1 MARFRRGAK
10 PEKDPRPVAVDDFIY
25 DTPSDAAGPAAGGSD
40 APQSETP
47 EEAIRRL
54 RGRPESEPS
63 SSPSSAENSSPTES
77 ILSENDPLE
86 SAPSESDGI
95 PVVPNKRKVYSS
107 GYILDDNLQPV
118 GREKRP
124 HPVLRGVILAGI
136 TLVLLFTAGSYI
148 LSRIIPGFSILS
160 APENAVSTVF
170 TPVQS
175 FFSGITESVAGYFR
189 TLKLRSNIE
198 AEYNA
203 LRAENE
209 QLVYKAMLA
218 DELQQTL
225 SQYEDLSDEIAANA
239 AMRPIVATVIGR
251 SDANYFSTMTIN
263 KGTDDGVEDY
273 MAVTI
278 SGALVGYTESTQ
290 AHKSTVRTVIDS
302 NASIA
307 AIIQSSRDQGTVRGT
322 LGIDGTPLCR
332 MYYLPD
338 ENLPRPGDLVVTS
351 GVGLSFPKG
360 IPIGVVRESTRGMDA
375 NKQYIVLEP
384 QVDFQHLEYVI
395 VLRYKPQAEAVEG
408 RENGRTSVELV
419 PLESA
424 RPSPEVPKIAAS
436 LFDSPTPPPEGSAT
450 EESASEETP
459 SPTPEPTETPS
470 PKPTA
475 ASPAETEQVPEETP
489 LEYQSVNLHAD
500 PTPTPTPTPG
510 PTATP
515 YFTPDPADMTFEED
529 D

>member
-1 MARFRRGAK
+1 MAKLRHGQK
-10 PEKDPRPVAVDDFIY
+10 PDKDPRPVAVNDFIY
-25 DTPSDAAGPAAGGSD
+25 DSSDDSPSSAGTDSGSFH
-40 APQSETP
+40 SETP
-47 EEAIRRL
+47 EEAIRKL
-54 RGRPESEPS
+54 RGRSEAEKEDS
-63 SSPSSAENSSPTES
+63 SSGVSPS
-77 ILSENDPLE
+77 DD
-86 SAPSESDGI
+86 SDEI

-118 GREKRP
+118 GRERRR
-124 HPVLRGVILAGI
+124 HPVLRGVILTMV
-136 TLVLLFTAGSYI
+136 TLFLLLTAGSYI
-148 LSRIIPGFSILS
+148 LHRIIPGFDILG
-160 APENAVSTVF
+160 APEDAVSNVF

-189 TLKLRSNIE
+189 SMKLRSNIE

-225 SQYEDLSDEIAANA
+225 SQYEDLSA
-239 AMRPIVATVIGR
+239 
-251 SDANYFSTMTIN
+251 TMTIN
-263 KGTDDGVEDY
+263 KGTEDGVEDY

-278 SGALVGYTESTQ
+278 SGALVGYTENTQ
-290 AHKSTVRTVIDS
+290 ANKATVRTVIDS
-302 NASIA
+302 DASIA

-322 LGIDGTPLCR
+322 LGIDGTPMCR

-338 ENLPRPGDLVVTS
+338 DNLPRPGDLVVTS

-384 QVDFQHLEYVI
+384 KVDFQHLEYVI
-395 VLRYKPQAEAVEG
+395 VLRYKPEAVAVEG
-408 RENGRTSVELV
+408 RENGRTSIELV

-424 RPSPEVPKIAAS
+424 RPSPEVPQIAAS
-436 LFDSPTPPPEGSAT
+436 LFDSPTPDVNAPA
-450 EESASEETP
+450 EETP
-459 SPTPEPTETPS
+459 SPTPEPTPTPS
-470 PKPTA
+470 PTPAPTETV
-475 ASPAETEQVPEETP
+475 SPGTEESPI
-489 LEYQSVNLHAD
+489 EYQVVNLHSD
-500 PTPTPTPTPG
+500 PTPSPTPTPG

-515 YFTPDPADMTFEED
+515 YFTPDPANMTFEED

>member
-1 MARFRRGAK
+1 MAKLRHGQK
-10 PEKDPRPVAVDDFIY
+10 PDKDPRPVAVNDFIY
-25 DTPSDAAGPAAGGSD
+25 DSSDDSLSSAGTDSESLH
-40 APQSETP
+40 SETP
-47 EEAIRRL
+47 EEAIRKL
-54 RGRPESEPS
+54 RGRSEAEKEDS
-63 SSPSSAENSSPTES
+63 SSGVSPS
-77 ILSENDPLE
+77 DD
-86 SAPSESDGI
+86 SDEI

-118 GREKRP
+118 GRERRR
-124 HPVLRGVILAGI
+124 HPVLRGVILTMV
-136 TLVLLFTAGSYI
+136 TLFLLLTAGSYI
-148 LSRIIPGFSILS
+148 LHRIIPGFDILG
-160 APENAVSTVF
+160 APEDAVSNVF

-189 TLKLRSNIE
+189 SMKLRSNIE

-239 AMRPIVATVIGR
+239 NMRPIVATVIGR

-263 KGTDDGVEDY
+263 KGTEDGVEDY

-278 SGALVGYTESTQ
+278 SGALVGYTENTQ
-290 AHKSTVRTVIDS
+290 ANKATVRTVIDS
-302 NASIA
+302 DASIA

-322 LGIDGTPLCR
+322 LGIDGTPMCR

-338 ENLPRPGDLVVTS
+338 DNLPRPGDLVVTS

-384 QVDFQHLEYVI
+384 KVDFQHLEYVI
-395 VLRYKPQAEAVEG
+395 VLRYKPEAVDVEG
-408 RENGRTSVELV
+408 RENGRTSIELV

-424 RPSPEVPKIAAS
+424 RPSPEVPQIAAS
-436 LFDSPTPPPEGSAT
+436 LFDSPTPDVNAPA
-450 EESASEETP
+450 EETP
-459 SPTPEPTETPS
+459 SPTLEPTPTPSPTPAPTETVS
-470 PKPTA
+470 PG
-475 ASPAETEQVPEETP
+475 PEESP
-489 LEYQSVNLHAD
+489 IEYQVVNLHSD
-500 PTPTPTPTPG
+500 PTPSPTPTPG

-515 YFTPDPADMTFEED
+515 YFTPDPANMTFEED

>member
-1 MARFRRGAK
+1 MARFRRTPK
-10 PEKDPRPVAVDDFIY
+10 PEKDPRPVVVNDFIY
-25 DTPSDAAGPAAGGSD
+25 DTPSADAASEEPR
-40 APQSETP
+40 SETP
-47 EEAIRRL
+47 EEAIRKL
-54 RGRPESEPS
+54 RGRGEDPAPPS
-63 SSPSSAENSSPTES
+63 APSQEASSPETPSA
-77 ILSENDPLE
+77 E
-86 SAPSESDGI
+86 SAPADAPEDPEVI
-95 PVVPNKRKVYSS
+95 PAKPNKRKVYSS
-107 GYILDDNLQPV
+107 GYMLDDNLQPI
-118 GREKRP
+118 GRERKR
-124 HPVLRGVILAGI
+124 HPALRIAVLTLI
-136 TLVLLFTAGSYI
+136 TLVLLVTAGSYI
-148 LSRIIPGFSILS
+148 LHRIIPDFKILG
-160 APENAVSTVF
+160 APEDAVSNVF

-189 TLKLRSNIE
+189 SMKLRANIE

-239 AMRPIVATVIGR
+239 NMRPFVATVIGR

-278 SGALVGYTESTQ
+278 SGALVGYTES
-290 AHKSTVRTVIDS
+290 
-302 NASIA
+302 
-307 AIIQSSRDQGTVRGT
+307 DQGTVRGT

-338 ENLPRPGDLVVTS
+338 DNLPRPGDLVVTS

-384 QVDFQHLEYVI
+384 TVDFQHLEYVI
-395 VLRYKPQAEAVEG
+395 VLRYKPQAEEVSG
-408 RENGRTSVELV
+408 RENGRTSVQLV

-424 RPSPEVPKIAAS
+424 RPSPEVPQIASS
-436 LFDSPTPPPEGSAT
+436 LFDEPTAEA
-450 EESASEETP
+450 EAAAKETP
-459 SPTPEPTETPS
+459 TPTPEPTETPS
-470 PKPTA
+470 PTPTVA
-475 ASPAETEQVPEETP
+475 PAETGEPGPEETP
-489 LEYQSVNLHAD
+489 LEYQVVNLHGE
-500 PTPTPTPTPG
+500 PTPTPSPTPG

-515 YFTPDPADMTFEED
+515 YFTPDPASMTFEED
-529 D
+529 E

>member
-1 MARFRRGAK
+1 MAKLRHGQK
-10 PEKDPRPVAVDDFIY
+10 PDKDPRPVAVNDFIY
-25 DTPSDAAGPAAGGSD
+25 DSSDDSPSSAGTDSGSFH
-40 APQSETP
+40 SETP
-47 EEAIRRL
+47 EEAIRKL
-54 RGRPESEPS
+54 RGRSEAEKEDS
-63 SSPSSAENSSPTES
+63 SSGVSPS
-77 ILSENDPLE
+77 DD
-86 SAPSESDGI
+86 SDEI

-118 GREKRP
+118 GRERRR
-124 HPVLRGVILAGI
+124 HPVLRGVILTMV
-136 TLVLLFTAGSYI
+136 TLFLLLTAGSYI
-148 LSRIIPGFSILS
+148 LHRIIPGFDILG
-160 APENAVSTVF
+160 APEDAVSNVF

-189 TLKLRSNIE
+189 SMKLRSNIE

-239 AMRPIVATVIGR
+239 NMRPIVATVIGR

-263 KGTDDGVEDY
+263 KGTEDGVEDY

-278 SGALVGYTESTQ
+278 SGALVGYTENTQ
-290 AHKSTVRTVIDS
+290 ANKATVRTVIDS
-302 NASIA
+302 DASIA

-322 LGIDGTPLCR
+322 LGIDGTPMCR

-338 ENLPRPGDLVVTS
+338 DNLPRPGDLVVTS

-384 QVDFQHLEYVI
+384 KVDFQHLEYVI
-395 VLRYKPQAEAVEG
+395 VLRYKPEAVAVEG
-408 RENGRTSVELV
+408 RENGRTSIELV

-424 RPSPEVPKIAAS
+424 RPSPEVPQIAAS
-436 LFDSPTPPPEGSAT
+436 LFDSPTPDVNAPA
-450 EESASEETP
+450 EETP
-459 SPTPEPTETPS
+459 SPTPESTPTPSPTPAPTETVS
-470 PKPTA
+470 PG
-475 ASPAETEQVPEETP
+475 PEESP
-489 LEYQSVNLHAD
+489 IEYQVVNLHSD
-500 PTPTPTPTPG
+500 PTPSPTPTPG

-515 YFTPDPADMTFEED
+515 YFTPDPANMTFEED